1 MNEAEDLGE
10 HVMQT
15 RKRRRDYKSL
25 EDGKDAVA
33 DNANHKNL
41 ALAQEKWV
49 EKHHIISINTNML
62 KSIENSASKQ
72 AKSHPSPTHSNS
84 KTSGRWTN
92 EEHKKFIEALKKYGK
107 QWKKVEEYIQTRSGA
122 QIRSH
127 AQKYFLKIQKE
138 YPDQDS
144 FEVFQTKTPEFLET
158 TIFMKKR
165 DSDDMSSDEYDDKN
179 DHLQTPQNQDTHDA
193 KEDPSIEFSQ
203 SVEKLL
209 AKKRN
214 NKLVEK
220 SDSSLSESHQNDI
233 KAIRHFYDHIK
244 GSIPSPQGV
253 NHSSKTI
260 TAEGKFDIVN
270 DIIEKI
276 NSLHFTNNNL
286 TYLEFK
292 VIVYW

>member
-1 MNEAEDLGE
+1 MNETDDLGE
-10 HVMQT
+10 HIMQT

-25 EDGKDAVA
+25 EDGKEAEQEQ
-33 DNANHKNL
+33 ANHKHS
-41 ALAQEKWV
+41 ALAKEKRV

-62 KSIENSASKQ
+62 KSMENSANKHLKNQ
-72 AKSHPSPTHSNS
+72 QSPTHSNS
-84 KTSGRWTN
+84 KTSGRWTS

-158 TIFMKKR
+158 TIFMKKK
-165 DSDDMSSDEYDDKN
+165 DSDDMSSDEDEDKN
-179 DHLQTPQNQDTHDA
+179 EHPLTPVNHELHNA
-193 KEDPSIEFSQ
+193 KDDPSFEFSK

-209 AKKRN
+209 AKKRI

-220 SDSSLSESHQNDI
+220 SESQLSDDHQNDI
-233 KAIRHFYDHIK
+233 KAIRRFFEHIK
-244 GSIPSPQGV
+244 GSIPDSHSV
-253 NHSSKTI
+253 NNSMKASTS
-260 TAEGKFDIVN
+260 EGKRDTA
-270 DIIEKI
+270 KI
-276 NSLHFTNNNL
+276 Q
-286 TYLEFK
+286 
-292 VIVYW
+292 